1 MRGCGLAIDTIPK
14 SLISKNGL
22 SRADIQAQ
30 LSTPTQLNKLTVYK
44 SVGRVVYVPGTITSN
59 MLVFTL
65 STFQYFHKELAP
77 ENIPDETDEE
87 RPRPRESGPHCY
99 DLRPANEK
107 QRRPRTRNRW
117 CPVVFRCRLVQSVSW
132 SIDSPPPQTALL
144 MASLMA
150 PFQAFVLDHRV
161 SSSTFY
167 ESVVGEWLDR
177 LHLIV
182 I

>member
-87 RPRPRESGPHCY
+87 LGNPGRIVTTCVRQTKNSEDPVHGIDGVPSSLGADWRSQCRDRLTH
-99 DLRPANEK
+99 PA
-107 QRRPRTRNRW
+107 
-117 CPVVFRCRLVQSVSW
+117 
-132 SIDSPPPQTALL
+132 PPQTALL